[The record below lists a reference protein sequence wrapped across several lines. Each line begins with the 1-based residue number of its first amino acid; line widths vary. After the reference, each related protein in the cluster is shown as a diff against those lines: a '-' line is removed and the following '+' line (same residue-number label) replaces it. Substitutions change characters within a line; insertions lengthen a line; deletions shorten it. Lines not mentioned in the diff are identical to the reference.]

1 MCLKPLPYLQM
12 NNLHY
17 CENGQFS
24 PRSLS
29 PSPPPP
35 ISMLEKLFTW
45 KVKRYQH
52 FCTQGLGGNVLV
64 FLWYLWS
71 NWSTFLWPRLQVILN
86 KHNIIFGKFLELLLN
101 RNVTSLRKQFRWQSK
116 NHSEVTIWV
125 YLFRLLIKGLYLQS
139 IMKNV

>member
-1 MCLKPLPYLQM
+1 MCLKPLPYLQT

-17 CENGQFS
+17 CENGKFS
-24 PRSLS
+24 SQSLG

-64 FLWYLWS
+64 FL
-71 NWSTFLWPRLQVILN
+71 
-86 KHNIIFGKFLELLLN
+86 
-101 RNVTSLRKQFRWQSK
+101 
-116 NHSEVTIWV
+116 
-125 YLFRLLIKGLYLQS
+125 
-139 IMKNV
+139 